1 MRGALEQTLEDVARA
16 LCYRLLPGT
25 AVPWRSAWKG
35 ALVASL
41 ALHLVREPFAWF
53 VVHLTRYAAYGFIGA
68 VFGIL
73 MWFQVAACLLLF
85 GACVAAVSCERA
97 R

>member
-41 ALHLVREPFAWF
+41 ALH
-53 VVHLTRYAAYGFIGA
+53 
-68 VFGIL
+68 

-85 GACVAAVSCERA
+85 GACVTAVSCERA
-97 R
+97 RTLAT